1 MAGVSP
7 RGYTSH
13 FLEIKKAYKILPME
27 QELTH
32 LGNQSG
38 YPQEYAPDVLE
49 AIPRSLNREQYNID
63 EETPG
68 FLGFDIWHAWEVSFI
83 TQKGM
88 PVSGVLKIIYP
99 QSSPFIVESKSLKL
113 YLNSFNMTRLGK
125 NRKEGISLL
134 LQTVQNDLDRVLES
148 LPTVSFFD
156 YSDEKEN
163 DFSSWEILEEKYDL
177 NDLIFEDYNENPAI
191 LESDK
196 ESSEFRIGSNL
207 LRSNCRVTFQP
218 DWGSVFIHFKG
229 KEGPTPQ
236 SLIKYIVSFRNEN
249 HFHEEVCEMIYKRL
263 WDAYNPEELLVAC
276 LYTRRGGIDISPVR
290 TNKIPLLPAVILNPR
305 VLGRKLLRG

>member
-1 MAGVSP
+1 
-7 RGYTSH
+7 
-13 FLEIKKAYKILPME
+13 ME

-177 NDLIFEDYNENPAI
+177 NEVVFDDYNENPAL

-229 KEGPTPQ
+229 QEGPTPQ
-236 SLIKYIVSFRNEN
+236 SLIRYIVSFRNEN

-263 WDAYNPEELLVAC
+263 WDKFKPEELMVAC

-290 TNKIPLLPAVILNPR
+290 TNKISLLPAVILNPK

>member
-1 MAGVSP
+1 
-7 RGYTSH
+7 
-13 FLEIKKAYKILPME
+13 ME

-49 AIPRSLNREQYNID
+49 AIPRSLNREQYHID

-177 NDLIFEDYNENPAI
+177 NDINFEDYNENPAL

-290 TNKIPLLPAVILNPR
+290 TNKISLLPEVILNPR

>member
-1 MAGVSP
+1 
-7 RGYTSH
+7 
-13 FLEIKKAYKILPME
+13 LEIKKAYKILPME

-32 LGNQSG
+32 LGNRSG

-68 FLGFDIWHAWEVSFI
+68 FLGFDVWHAWEVSFI

>member
-1 MAGVSP
+1 
-7 RGYTSH
+7 
-13 FLEIKKAYKILPME
+13 ME

-32 LGNQSG
+32 LGNRSG

-134 LQTVQNDLDRVLES
+134 LQTVQNDLDRALES

-177 NDLIFEDYNENPAI
+177 NDLIFEDYNENPAL

-263 WDAYNPEELLVAC
+263 WDAFNPEELMVAC

-290 TNKIPLLPAVILNPR
+290 TNKIYLLPEVILSPK

>member
-32 LGNQSG
+32 LGNRSG

-134 LQTVQNDLDRVLES
+134 LQTVQNDLDRALES

-177 NDLIFEDYNENPAI
+177 NDLIFEDYNENPAL

-229 KEGPTPQ
+229 IEGPTPQ

-263 WDAYNPEELLVAC
+263 WDAFNPEELMVAC

-290 TNKIPLLPAVILNPR
+290 TNKIYLLPEVILSPK

>member
-13 FLEIKKAYKILPME
+13 FLETKKAYNFLPME

-177 NDLIFEDYNENPAI
+177 NDLIFEDYNENHAL

-290 TNKIPLLPAVILNPR
+290 TNKIPLLPAVILNPK

>member
-1 MAGVSP
+1 
-7 RGYTSH
+7 
-13 FLEIKKAYKILPME
+13 ME

-177 NDLIFEDYNENPAI
+177 NEVVFDDYNENPAL

-229 KEGPTPQ
+229 QEGPTPQ

-263 WDAYNPEELLVAC
+263 WDKFKPEELMVAC

-290 TNKIPLLPAVILNPR
+290 TNKISLLPAVILNPK